1 MRTLKIIAGCSTSI
15 LILSFLSLNL
25 YKNEKKVEIL
35 KVDLSAIP
43 MNKFGDEVRYGRQL
57 MLNTAY
63 FIGPDGI
70 KGKYLGNKTAAS
82 STAL

>member
-1 MRTLKIIAGCSTSI
+1 MRTMKIIAGCSTTI

-43 MNKFGDEVRYGRQL
+43 MSKFE
-57 MLNTAY
+57 M
-63 FIGPDGI
+63 
-70 KGKYLGNKTAAS
+70 K
-82 STAL
+82 